1 MIEVTYI
8 SPFQPT
14 KKAYYDFS
22 HNAKTILLLAGYLP
36 SETDESLYINMYT
49 REQARLAIRK

>member
-14 KKAYYDFS
+14 KKAYYDYS
-22 HNAKTILLLAGYLP
+22 HNARTILLLAGYLP
-36 SETDESLYINMYT
+36 SEKDDALYINMYT
-49 REQARLAIRK
+49 REIARLAIR